1 MNALCKCD
9 ASATRANQFR
19 SFLLAA
25 ITQNVCQLESLSAEC
40 PRDAVMVVTSARY
53 GRMRLSR
60 CAHHDFG
67 HLGCHSDV
75 RLLLERKCSGRR
87 RCALPVPNADLEAT
101 RPCHSDLK
109 SYLELVFVCVSG
121 TTICF
126 LFPPISDDERTC
138 QHPVFR
144 CSRVALQQLRGKRR
158 NSLAQRRN
166 PLQRCRRHFRL
177 RPRGVAMETGH

>member
-1 MNALCKCD
+1 MNACLFCRNCRDRNEIAESQCNINALCKCD

-60 CAHHDFG
+60 CADHDFG

-75 RLLLERKCSGRR
+75 QLLLERKCSGRR

-101 RPCHSDLK
+101 RPCHII
-109 SYLELVFVCVSG
+109 SYALSHFESTHVTSVS
-121 TTICF
+121 
-126 LFPPISDDERTC
+126 LS
-138 QHPVFR
+138 
-144 CSRVALQQLRGKRR
+144 
-158 NSLAQRRN
+158 
-166 PLQRCRRHFRL
+166 
-177 RPRGVAMETGH
+177 